1 MSAVKLAARTAAAV
15 FVLGLSVTASPAIA
29 LADTTE
35 DAAAASE
42 GPDSAPTSIS
52 GGRTAAANALR
63 PGRAVRGPA
72 ANSGVVQRGATPPQ
86 PAAARKALPDAAAD
100 LALPAADLNVPVDAS
115 PPVKYRPQRRERPP
129 VAPTTPADLGAARQ
143 SVPPAPHVPAPAAI
157 PDYPAAVPAEPAGPG
172 SAELPLAAEVDLVPT
187 DPAPVRA
194 ASAAAMAAAT
204 GTAAAT
210 SVADLLTDLLAPI
223 REFFEGAALLVRR
236 TFFNQA
242 PTVDPV
248 QLTGQSEGPITGVIG
263 AVDPE
268 GDPLVYTISQ
278 APRYGSAVVNADGSY
293 TYTPGPGFTGIDS
306 FIVEAAD
313 TGLHINLLD
322 LFRAAGT
329 SGNVAVSQGVSAP
342 RVQFEFVYRYGAQ
355 FWSSEARATLES
367 VATVLSSALVVD
379 APVTVTFDVTG
390 ESSSISATLASA
402 GSDLIGSDPGFLQTV
417 VQNKILTGQDAN
429 GSAADGTITWNFG
442 PVWDYGSAVAGNRYD
457 FQSTAMHELLHTL
470 GFLSY
475 TERPGANTGLSWTVY
490 DSYLVTSG
498 GAAVIGADYRWDTAY
513 NANLLGGNSGLYFG
527 GPNAVAVYGSPVPL
541 FTPGSWDSGS
551 SVSHLNDRTFTGSNQ
566 KLMNAVVDLGLGV
579 RVISPVEVA
588 ILEDLGYT
596 LAPGTGSVA
605 WALIGVVL
613 IRRRCRQD

>member
-1 MSAVKLAARTAAAV
+1 MSAVKHAARTAAAV
-15 FVLGLSVTASPAIA
+15 FVLGLSVAASPAIA
-29 LADTTE
+29 SADTTE
-35 DAAAASE
+35 DAAPASE
-42 GPDSAPTSIS
+42 AAGSAPASTS
-52 GGRTAAANALR
+52 GRTSAPGASR

-72 ANSGVVQRGATPPQ
+72 VSVGGVQRGATSPQ
-86 PAAARKALPDAAAD
+86 PAAARTASPDAAAHLD
-100 LALPAADLNVPVDAS
+100 LPAADLNVPVDAA
-115 PPVKYRPQRRERPP
+115 PPVKSRPQRRERPL
-129 VAPTTPADLGAARQ
+129 VTPTAPADLTAAPQ
-143 SVPPAPHVPAPAAI
+143 SAPFAPHFPAPAAI
-157 PDYPAAVPAEPAGPG
+157 PDFPDTAPAGSPG
-172 SAELPLAAEVDLVPT
+172 SAELPVGAEVNVAPT

-194 ASAAAMAAAT
+194 VSAAAMAAAT

-248 QLTGQSEGPITGVIG
+248 QLTGQSEGPITGVIN

-268 GDPLVYTISQ
+268 GDPLVYSISQ
-278 APRYGSAVVNADGSY
+278 APRYGSAVVNTDGSY
-293 TYTPGPGFTGIDS
+293 TYTPGPDFTGIDS

-329 SGNVAVSQGVSAP
+329 SGNVAVSQGDSVP

-367 VATVLSSALVVD
+367 VATALSSVLVVD

-390 ESSSISATLASA
+390 ESSSMSATLASA

-417 VQNKILTGQDAN
+417 VQNKILTGEDAN
-429 GSAADGTITWNFG
+429 GLDADGTISWNFG
-442 PVWDYGSAVAGNRYD
+442 RVWGYGSTVAGNRYD

-513 NANLLGGNSGLYFG
+513 NANLVGGGGGLYFG
-527 GPNAVAVYGSPVPL
+527 GPNAVAVYGGPVPL

-551 SVSHLNDRTFTGSNQ
+551 SVSHLNDRVFTGSNE
-566 KLMNAVVDLGLGV
+566 KLMNAVVDLGLGI

-613 IRRRCRQD
+613 IRRRRPRD

>member
-1 MSAVKLAARTAAAV
+1 MSAVKHAARTAAAV
-15 FVLGLSVTASPAIA
+15 FVLGLSVTASPAVA

-35 DAAAASE
+35 EAAPASE
-42 GPDSAPTSIS
+42 AADSAATSIS
-52 GGRTAAANALR
+52 GRTAAPKTSG

-72 ANSGVVQRGATPPQ
+72 ANARGAHRGVTSPQ
-86 PAAARKALPDAAAD
+86 PAASRTASPDAAASLD
-100 LALPAADLNVPVDAS
+100 LPAADLNVPVDAS
-115 PPVKYRPQRRERPP
+115 PPVKSRPQRRERPL
-129 VAPTTPADLGAARQ
+129 AASTAPADPAAARQ
-143 SVPPAPHVPAPAAI
+143 SVPIATSNPTPVAI
-157 PDYPAAVPAEPAGPG
+157 PDYPAAAPAEPAGPG
-172 SAELPLAAEVDLVPT
+172 SAGLPVAAEVNALPT

-194 ASAAAMAAAT
+194 VSAAAMAAAA

-248 QLTGQSEGPITGVIG
+248 QLTGQSEGPITGVIN

-268 GDPLVYTISQ
+268 GDPLVYSISQ

-329 SGNVAVSQGVSAP
+329 SGNVAVSQGDSVP

-367 VATVLSSALVVD
+367 VATALSSVLVVD

-390 ESSSISATLASA
+390 ESSSMSATLASA

-429 GSAADGTITWNFG
+429 GLDADGTISWNFG
-442 PVWDYGSAVAGNRYD
+442 RVWDYGSNVAGNRYD

-498 GAAVIGADYRWDTAY
+498 GTAVIGGDYRWNTAY
-513 NANLLGGNSGLYFG
+513 NANLLGGGGGLYFG
-527 GPNAVAVYGSPVPL
+527 GPNAVGVYGGPVPL
-541 FTPGSWDSGS
+541 FTPSSWDSGS
-551 SVSHLNDRTFTGSNQ
+551 SISHLNDRTFTGSNQ

-613 IRRRCRQD
+613 IRRRRRRD

>member
-1 MSAVKLAARTAAAV
+1 MSAVKHAARTAAAV
-15 FVLGLSVTASPAIA
+15 FVLGLSVAAPPAV
-29 LADTTE
+29 
-35 DAAAASE
+35 AAADSTEEAAPASE
-42 GPDSAPTSIS
+42 AADSAPVSNS
-52 GGRTAAANALR
+52 GRTAASSAPR

-72 ANSGVVQRGATPPQ
+72 ANPSGAQRGATSSR
-86 PAAARKALPDAAAD
+86 PAAARTASPDVATD
-100 LALPAADLNVPVDAS
+100 LDLPAAELDVPVDTS
-115 PPVKYRPQRRERPP
+115 PPVTIRPQRRERPP
-129 VAPTTPADLGAARQ
+129 ATPATPAGPTAAPR
-143 SVPPAPHVPAPAAI
+143 SMPGGPPVPAPAAI
-157 PDYPAAVPAEPAGPG
+157 PDVPAAAPAEPPGPG
-172 SAELPLAAEVDLVPT
+172 SADLPVAAEVNAVPT
-187 DPAPVRA
+187 DPAPARA
-194 ASAAAMAAAT
+194 VSAAAVAAAT

-242 PTVDPV
+242 PTVDPI
-248 QLTGQSEGPITGVIG
+248 QLTGQSEGPITGVIR

-268 GDPLVYTISQ
+268 GDPLVYSISQ

-329 SGNVAVSQGVSAP
+329 SGNVAVSQGDSVP

-355 FWSSEARATLES
+355 FWSSEARASLES
-367 VATVLSSALVVD
+367 VATALSSVLVVD
-379 APVTVTFDVTG
+379 SPVTVTFDVTG
-390 ESSSISATLASA
+390 ESSSMSGTLASA

-417 VQNKILTGQDAN
+417 VQNKILTGEDAN
-429 GSAADGTITWNFG
+429 GLDADGTITWNFG
-442 PVWDYGSAVAGNRYD
+442 RVWDYGSVVADNRYD

-475 TERPGANTGLSWTVY
+475 TERPGANTGLSWTDF

-498 GAAVIGADYRWDTAY
+498 GTSVIGADYRWKTAY
-513 NANLLGGNSGLYFG
+513 DANLLGGGGGLYFG
-527 GPNAVAVYGSPVPL
+527 GPNAVAVYGGPVPL
-541 FTPGSWDSGS
+541 FAPSPWDSGS

-566 KLMNAVVDLGLGV
+566 KLMNAIVELGIGV

-588 ILEDLGYT
+588 ILKDLGYT
-596 LAPGTGSVA
+596 LTPGTGSVA
-605 WALIGVVL
+605 WALIGVFL
-613 IRRRCRQD
+613 IRRRRRD

>member
-1 MSAVKLAARTAAAV
+1 
-15 FVLGLSVTASPAIA
+15 
-29 LADTTE
+29 
-35 DAAAASE
+35 
-42 GPDSAPTSIS
+42 
-52 GGRTAAANALR
+52 
-63 PGRAVRGPA
+63 
-72 ANSGVVQRGATPPQ
+72 
-86 PAAARKALPDAAAD
+86 
-100 LALPAADLNVPVDAS
+100 
-115 PPVKYRPQRRERPP
+115 
-129 VAPTTPADLGAARQ
+129 
-143 SVPPAPHVPAPAAI
+143 
-157 PDYPAAVPAEPAGPG
+157 
-172 SAELPLAAEVDLVPT
+172 
-187 DPAPVRA
+187 
-194 ASAAAMAAAT
+194 
-204 GTAAAT
+204 
-210 SVADLLTDLLAPI
+210 
-223 REFFEGAALLVRR
+223 VRR

-248 QLTGQSEGPITGVIG
+248 QLTGQSEGPITGVIN

-268 GDPLVYTISQ
+268 GDPLVYSISQ

-329 SGNVAVSQGVSAP
+329 SGNVAVSQGDSVP

-367 VATVLSSALVVD
+367 VATALSSVLVVD

-390 ESSSISATLASA
+390 ESSSMSATLASA

-429 GSAADGTITWNFG
+429 GLDADGTISWNFG
-442 PVWDYGSAVAGNRYD
+442 RVWDYGSNVAGNRYD

-498 GAAVIGADYRWDTAY
+498 GTAVIGGDYRWNTAY
-513 NANLLGGNSGLYFG
+513 NANLLGGGGGLYFG
-527 GPNAVAVYGSPVPL
+527 GPNAVGVYGGPVPL
-541 FTPGSWDSGS
+541 FTPSSWDSGS
-551 SVSHLNDRTFTGSNQ
+551 SISHLNDRTFTGSNQ

-613 IRRRCRQD
+613 IRRRRRRD